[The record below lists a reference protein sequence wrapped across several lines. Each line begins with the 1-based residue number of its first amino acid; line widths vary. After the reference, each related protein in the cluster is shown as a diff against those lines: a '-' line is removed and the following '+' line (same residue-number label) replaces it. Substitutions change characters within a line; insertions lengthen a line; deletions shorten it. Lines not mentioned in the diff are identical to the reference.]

1 VAVSLAKPAGRVPDR
16 VLFRDLAD
24 EWLELQKSYMSQDTW
39 KLYNQ
44 LIRQHILPSLGGTET
59 DSIRPKDILAELV
72 RPLEAGGHTSTSHLA
87 VALTGRIFRFGVA
100 SGQCERDCTHD
111 LKDAL
116 APHKVRHFDTTSNPD
131 EIRHI
136 LLSIDNLNKRFSE
149 HFKNVLQIL
158 PYVFTRPNE
167 LCRAEWKEIDL
178 EDATWRIPA
187 ERMKGRKPHIVPLAR
202 QVVRMFK
209 KREKTL
215 ENQRITSD
223 FVFPDKTG
231 KSCMRSNVP
240 HVLEKAVGR
249 KGLITPHGFRAMAS
263 TILNEK
269 GYSADWIERQLAH
282 VEGNGV
288 RAAYNH
294 AQYLPERRKMMQDW
308 ANWLDR
314 VKSGK
319 TTSI

>member
-1 VAVSLAKPAGRVPDR
+1 VAVSLAKPADRVPEK

-24 EWLELQKSYMSQDTW
+24 EWLGMQKGNLYSKTWEIYHSQVTN
-39 KLYNQ
+39 K
-44 LIRQHILPSLGGTET
+44 ILPHLGDMEVN
-59 DSIRPKDILAELV
+59 SIKPKNILHGLV
-72 RPLEAGGHTSTSHLA
+72 RPLEAEGYTSLSRRIVH
-87 VALTGRIFRFGVA
+87 LTGKILRFGIA
-100 SGQCERDCTHD
+100 TEQCERDCTHD

-116 APHKVRHFDTTSNPD
+116 APHKARHYNTTSNPD

-136 LLSIDNLNKRFSE
+136 LSSIDNSCGRLFE
-149 HFKNVLQIL
+149 CVKNVLQIL

-167 LCRAEWKEIDL
+167 LCHAEWKEIDL
-178 EDATWRIPA
+178 KDATWRIPA
-187 ERMKGRKPHIVPLAR
+187 ERMKRRKPHIVPLAR

-215 ENQRITSD
+215 KNQGITSD
-223 FVFPDKTG
+223 FVFPG
-231 KSCMRSNVP
+231 KFGSPCDRSHLAVALN
-240 HVLEKAVGR
+240 KAVGR
-249 KGLITPHGFRAMAS
+249 KGFITPHGFRAMAS

-269 GYSADWIERQLAH
+269 GYSVDWIERQLAH